1 MRVVFYHEHNPH
13 FSRAGMK
20 RFIEKWDF
28 IEGKICALLLGVAV
42 TMAFYEVIS
51 RYFFH
56 FSVDW
61 SEEITLYAIAWST
74 MFGSSSLI
82 KKDEH
87 VKMSLL
93 FNILSKD
100 RCHVL
105 NFLNAS
111 ISLLFS
117 LAVVYSGVLQV
128 HQSYLSGIIS
138 DSSLR
143 LPHWIIYLV
152 MPIGGTLF
160 SLRLLERLD
169 KLRRLITAKQV
180 LSDPLFFAYLFFCV
194 CLWFLF
200 RIEFDPS
207 MILAFG
213 LLVLL
218 ILGVPIAFAMGVVSL
233 CVLFFMDLLPLTGI
247 APKMFESITK
257 FAYLAIPFFILS
269 GTFMTRGGIAGP
281 LLSFADELLKWV
293 KGGFAIAVM
302 LACLIFSA
310 LSGASAAIAAALGL
324 MAVPIMVEKGY
335 PKRLSLGIL
344 SAGGTLGV
352 LIPPSGILIL
362 YGAISGESIADMFK
376 AGIFPGIIIGLGL
389 CVLIYFICKIKG
401 YGQAKGGEVF
411 NLGNLR
417 RSFLKAF
424 WALLMPVIILGG
436 IYSGVFTPTEA
447 AAVSVF
453 YAAVVCSLTYSKI
466 KFKQIIGV
474 LEESTKLNCLIYF
487 IIMTSTLFSFLVTME
502 QVSNRILELIIS
514 LDMAVWL
521 FLLIVN
527 ITVFFMGC
535 FLGPGAILLMVVP
548 ILYPM
553 LGEMGINPIHFGVLL
568 TINMELAFITP
579 PFGMNL
585 FVLSAVCDEP
595 VIEVVKGHIPFLI
608 LLFSALLIIT
618 YFPWVSLVFIN

>member
-1 MRVVFYHEHNPH
+1 MQ
-13 FSRAGMK
+13 GL
-20 RFIEKWDF
+20 IEKWDY
-28 IEGKICALLLGVAV
+28 IEGKICALLLGASV
-42 TMAFYEVIS
+42 TLAFYEVVS

-61 SEEITLYAIAWST
+61 SSELTLYAIAWCT
-74 MFGSSSLI
+74 MFGSSGLI
-82 KKDEH
+82 KRDEH
-87 VKMSLL
+87 VKVTVL
-93 FNILSKD
+93 FHFLSAERGKI
-100 RCHVL
+100 L
-105 NFLNAS
+105 NFLNA
-111 ISLLFS
+111 IVSLIFTI
-117 LAVVYSGVLQV
+117 VVTYSATLQV
-128 HQSYLSGIIS
+128 HEAYISGIIS
-138 DSSLR
+138 ESSLR
-143 LPHWIIYLV
+143 LPHWVVYLV
-152 MPIGGTLF
+152 MPLGGFLF
-160 SLRLLERLD
+160 CLRLIERLGSLRREIQL
-169 KLRRLITAKQV
+169 KQV
-180 LSDPLFFAYLFFCV
+180 IADPLFFAYIFFG
-194 CLWFLF
+194 LSLLLLF
-200 RIEFDPS
+200 RMEFNPTF
-207 MILAFG
+207 ILVFG
-213 LLVLL
+213 LMVLL
-218 ILGVPIAFAMGVVSL
+218 VLGVPIAFALGFVSMA
-233 CVLFFMDLLPLTGI
+233 VLYFMDLLPLTGI

-269 GTFMTRGGIAGP
+269 GTFMTKGGIAGP
-281 LLSFADELLKWV
+281 LLNFADELLKWV

-310 LSGASAAIAAALGL
+310 LSGASAAIAAALGI
-324 MAVPIMVEKGY
+324 MAVPVMVEKRY

-352 LIPPSGILIL
+352 LVPPSNILIL

-376 AGIFPGIIIGLGL
+376 AGIAPGMIIGAGL

-401 YGQAKGGEVF
+401 YGQAKEGEGF
-411 NLGNLR
+411 NPGNLG
-417 RSFLKAF
+417 RSFINAF

-453 YAAVVCSLTYSKI
+453 YAAVVCGLTYKKI
-466 KFKQIIGV
+466 KPKDIIGV

-502 QVSNRILELIIS
+502 QVSNQILQMII
-514 LDMAVWL
+514 DMNMAVWI

-527 ITVFFMGC
+527 LTVFFMGC

-548 ILYPM
+548 VLYPM
-553 LGEMGINPIHFGVLL
+553 LAELNIDPIHFGVLL

-608 LLFSALLIIT
+608 LLLSALLIIT
-618 YFPWVSLVFIN
+618 YFPAVSLVFIK